1 MTTTENRIDDSITR
15 LTEERFLRMRPFGGH
30 KPPPVDVTGLPPG
43 PRWPI
48 FLQSVG
54 LLRFRHRFV
63 PWAHRKYGDVFTVR
77 VIPRG
82 RPLVLF
88 TRPEHA
94 KEIFAGDPEVFHAGK
109 GNAILGP
116 IMGEHSLLLQDSAE
130 HKRAR
135 KLLMPAFNGHA
146 LRDYESLV
154 TDVARAEVAS
164 LDSRTATS
172 APSSG

>member
-1 MTTTENRIDDSITR
+1 M
-15 LTEERFLRMRPFGGH
+15 
-30 KPPPVDVTGLPPG
+30 TGLPPG
-43 PRWPI
+43 PKWPI

-94 KEIFAGDPEVFHAGK
+94 KEIFAGDPEIFHAGK

-116 IMGEHSLLLQDSAE
+116 IMGEHSLLLQDSSE

-154 TDVARAEVAS
+154 TDVAHREVAS
-164 LDSRTATS
+164 LDARTATS